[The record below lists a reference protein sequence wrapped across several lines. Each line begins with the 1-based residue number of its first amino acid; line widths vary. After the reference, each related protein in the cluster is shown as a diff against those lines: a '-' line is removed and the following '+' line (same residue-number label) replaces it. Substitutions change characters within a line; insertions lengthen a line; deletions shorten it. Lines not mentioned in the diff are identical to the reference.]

1 VRVKSTR
8 IPVEQR
14 TRENSAAPR
23 VRQVCKAL
31 TRDPQHLRPLRTR
44 SLPNLFE
51 MNSLMCGT
59 SLDEICRHAHT
70 TKAKAIV
77 SEFIERSDMSIE
89 NFEAALPQLI

>member
-1 VRVKSTR
+1 
-8 IPVEQR
+8 
-14 TRENSAAPR
+14 
-23 VRQVCKAL
+23 
-31 TRDPQHLRPLRTR
+31 
-44 SLPNLFE
+44 
-51 MNSLMCGT
+51 MCGT